1 MSRSSAAIS
10 PIVLAPLGPELA
22 ARKTELERIVDD
34 GKVSF
39 VAVGHALAELKADPE
54 FYAPQSFENYAVQ
67 RFGFK
72 KSRWYQTMAGAVVA
86 DIISPEG
93 FHHGGIPVLPDTE
106 RTIRPLTRL
115 LPRRTDEVET
125 EQRDRIEAAWAR
137 ACKLAEEEGATVA
150 GRHVKA
156 AVDEL
161 TGKKAKPVLV
171 PRKPLSIDDLS
182 DIFEAD
188 DDEFATRWRV
198 MKNDVHRFRDALNAT
213 IRKAEQM
220 GIEGRVVMAAEG

>member
-150 GRHVKA
+150 GSSRTPRPA
-156 AVDEL
+156 SGE
-161 TGKKAKPVLV
+161 GEG
-171 PRKPLSIDDLS
+171 RKPLALPMALQAQPFPTPSPVSTATVPSLPS
-182 DIFEAD
+182 ASAPASVPRFEGANVLKYREPHD
-188 DDEFATRWRV
+188 PRPP
-198 MKNDVHRFRDALNAT
+198 
-213 IRKAEQM
+213 
-220 GIEGRVVMAAEG
+220 EGYLHYY